1 MSLNVKDIMSHPA
14 IFIDPDASVAH
25 ASTLMRRR
33 GIRSL
38 IVSVENDELGIITT
52 TDIRDK
58 IVGEGKDAQNI
69 SVREIMS
76 SPVLTAEPGWSLKEC
91 SRSMKEAD
99 VNHLPVADERG
110 MIIGMVSAVDIFI
123 AVEEQGWGA

>member
-1 MSLNVKDIMSHPA
+1 MPLIVKDIMSHPA

-38 IVSVENDELGIITT
+38 IVSVEKDEFGIITT

-58 IVGEGKDAQNI
+58 IVGEDEDPRQT

-76 SPVLTAEPGWSLKEC
+76 SPVLTADPEWSLKEC
-91 SRSMKEAD
+91 SRKMKEVD
-99 VNHLPVADERG
+99 VNHLPVADDRG

-123 AVEEQGWGA
+123 AVEEQGWGD